1 MLIDLAK
8 VIADKRSECKSFGL
22 FLIVSTLT
30 QKIYFG
36 KKFPFFTTMI
46 KCVKMVIE
54 KEKQVSVKPCF
65 KRK

>member
-8 VIADKRSECKSFGL
+8 VIADKRSECHSFGL
-22 FLIVSTLT
+22 FNCQYFNSENH
-30 QKIYFG
+30 FG